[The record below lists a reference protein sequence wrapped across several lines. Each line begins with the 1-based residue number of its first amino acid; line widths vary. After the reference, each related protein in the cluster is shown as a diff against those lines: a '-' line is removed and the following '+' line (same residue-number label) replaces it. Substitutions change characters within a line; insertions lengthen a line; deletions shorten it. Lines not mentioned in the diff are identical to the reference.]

1 MRDKLERIGM
11 TLPSGRRKA
20 ANVTLL
26 TSLVEGKNY
35 KFLAIKFLMLLF
47 MVDIFIKLHVSVIN
61 GFNFD
66 SAGEEKLLFEGKLM
80 TSLQDS
86 LCLAE
91 FAYII
96 VLTTGTVPSNYKCSF
111 IFFLCSGEAIHLA
124 RDFGYV
130 CESEFPAK
138 QVAEFLTGRSS
149 DVTEQYRRK
158 ELLLATRLV

>member
-1 MRDKLERIGM
+1 M

-35 KFLAIKFLMLLF
+35 KFLAIKYLMLLF

-96 VLTTGTVPSNYKCSF
+96 VLTTGALPSNHSYFYFVQVKPS
-111 IFFLCSGEAIHLA
+111 IWPEISGM
-124 RDFGYV
+124 FV
-130 CESEFPAK
+130 NP
-138 QVAEFLTGRSS
+138 SS
-149 DVTEQYRRK
+149 QPSK
-158 ELLLATRLV
+158 SLNS